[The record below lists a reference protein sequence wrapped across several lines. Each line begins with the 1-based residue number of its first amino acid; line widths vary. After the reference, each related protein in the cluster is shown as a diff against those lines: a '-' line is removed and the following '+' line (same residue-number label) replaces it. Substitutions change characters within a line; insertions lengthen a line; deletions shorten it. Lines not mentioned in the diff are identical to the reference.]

1 MSTLSELKSSSMKN
15 AAPKAGALSQLLQQ
29 VQAKESALSRLDE
42 KLSKRLNGFKRK
54 DAIKSIGELEDL
66 RMSPPA

>member
-1 MSTLSELKSSSMKN
+1 MKN
-15 AAPKAGALSQLLQQ
+15 AAPKAEALNQLLEQ
-29 VQAKESALSRLDE
+29 VQAKESLLSRLDE
-42 KLSKRLNGFKRK
+42 KVSKRLNGFKRK

>member
-1 MSTLSELKSSSMKN
+1 MKN